1 MNFKLKSVVAAAVI
15 AGSLVSA
22 PALAELKI
30 GVVNYQ
36 RLMAESPQAKVATD
50 AIRNEFTP
58 RENELQRLQGTL
70 KAKEEK
76 LAKDGAT
83 MSDDQRN
90 RAEKDL
96 RDGARDLQRRQQE
109 LQDDFNARRNE
120 EMGRLQKSLV
130 DEVQAY
136 SKTQGFDLVLADGVI
151 YVTNGLDITPAI
163 ITSLQNRKVSP
174 AAKPAGK

>member
-1 MNFKLKSVVAAAVI
+1 MNFKLKSVMAAAVLT
-15 AGSLVSA
+15 GSLLSA
-22 PALAELKI
+22 PALAELKV

-36 RLMAESPQAKVATD
+36 RLMAESPQAKAATD
-50 AIRNEFTP
+50 VIRNEFTP

-76 LAKDGAT
+76 LAKDAAT

-136 SKTQGFDLVLADGVI
+136 SKAQGFDLVLADGVI

-163 ITSLQNRKVSP
+163 ITSLQNRKASP

>member
-1 MNFKLKSVVAAAVI
+1 MNFKLKSVLAAVVLV
-15 AGSLVSA
+15 GSVVSA